1 MNTSNETVPR
11 RILLPILFGFFV
23 MGFVDIVG
31 IATNYVKEDFSL
43 SSTYANLL
51 PMMVFIWFALCSI
64 PTGILMGKIGKKYT
78 VVISLAITV
87 VAMLMPLLS
96 YSFVNLLFAFALLGI
111 SNTILQVSL
120 NPLIAGV
127 VSAGK
132 VASTLTLGQ
141 FIKSLS
147 SFLGP
152 ILVGAAASFW
162 GNWKWTFLLY
172 AVVSLLSLI
181 WLCFGIPDKRAEVSR
196 AGLRSTLLLL
206 LDRKVLL
213 LFLGILFIVGVD
225 VGLNI
230 MIPDFLITR
239 TDLPLRSAG
248 LGTSLYFVSRMA
260 GSFLGA
266 LLLVRVKPS
275 VYLRVSMLVA
285 VGAFLLLLGLDAL
298 WAMLV
303 LIAIIGFSCA
313 SVFSILFSYALQHQP
328 ERGNELSALMIMGV
342 SGGALVSPVLGF
354 LSDSFGAT
362 AGMASLLF
370 CLLYLGILSLL
381 INKEENRKKV

>member
-11 RILLPILFGFFV
+11 RILLPILLGFFV

-152 ILVGAAASFW
+152 ILVGAAASCW

-181 WLCFGIPDKRAEVSR
+181 WLCFGIPDKREEVSR
-196 AGLRSTLLLL
+196 AGLRSTLSLLL
-206 LDRKVLL
+206 ERKVLL

-275 VYLRVSMLVA
+275 VYLCVSMLVA

-303 LIAIIGFSCA
+303 LIAIIGLSCA

-370 CLLYLGILSLL
+370 CLLYLGLLSFW
-381 INKEENRKKV
+381 IGKEENRKKV

>member
-51 PMMVFIWFALCSI
+51 PIMVFIWFALCSI

-96 YSFVNLLFAFALLGI
+96 YSFANLLVAFALLGI

-181 WLCFGIPDKRAEVSR
+181 WLCFGIPDKREEVSR
-196 AGLRSTLLLL
+196 AGLRSTLSLL

-213 LFLGILFIVGVD
+213 LFLGILFIVGID

-285 VGAFLLLLGLDAL
+285 VGAFLLLLGLDTL
-298 WAMLV
+298 WAMLI
-303 LIAIIGFSCA
+303 LIAIIGLSCA

-354 LSDSFGAT
+354 LSDSFGVT

-370 CLLYLGILSLL
+370 CLLYLGLLSFW
-381 INKEENRKKV
+381 IGKEENRKKV

>member
-96 YSFVNLLFAFALLGI
+96 YSFANLLVAFALLGI

-181 WLCFGIPDKRAEVSR
+181 WLCFGIPDKREEVSR
-196 AGLRSTLLLL
+196 AGLRSTLSLL

-303 LIAIIGFSCA
+303 LIAIIGLSCA

-354 LSDSFGAT
+354 LSDSFGVT

-370 CLLYLGILSLL
+370 CLLYLGLLSFW
-381 INKEENRKKV
+381 IGKEENRKKV

>member
-31 IATNYVKEDFSL
+31 IATNYVKADFSL

-51 PMMVFIWFALCSI
+51 PIMVFIWFALCSI

-181 WLCFGIPDKRAEVSR
+181 WLCFGIPDKREEVSR
-196 AGLRSTLLLL
+196 AGLRSTLSLL

-213 LFLGILFIVGVD
+213 LFLGILFIVGID

-285 VGAFLLLLGLDAL
+285 VGAFLLLLGLDTL
-298 WAMLV
+298 WAMLI
-303 LIAIIGFSCA
+303 LIAIIGLSCA

-370 CLLYLGILSLL
+370 CLLYLGLLSFW
-381 INKEENRKKV
+381 IGKEENRKKV

>member
-78 VVISLAITV
+78 IVISLAITV

-96 YSFVNLLFAFALLGI
+96 YSFANLLVAFALLGI

-147 SFLGP
+147 SFLSFSP
-152 ILVGAAASFW
+152 IIQ
-162 GNWKWTFLLY
+162 K
-172 AVVSLLSLI
+172 
-181 WLCFGIPDKRAEVSR
+181 
-196 AGLRSTLLLL
+196 
-206 LDRKVLL
+206 
-213 LFLGILFIVGVD
+213 
-225 VGLNI
+225 
-230 MIPDFLITR
+230 
-239 TDLPLRSAG
+239 
-248 LGTSLYFVSRMA
+248 
-260 GSFLGA
+260 
-266 LLLVRVKPS
+266 
-275 VYLRVSMLVA
+275 
-285 VGAFLLLLGLDAL
+285 
-298 WAMLV
+298 
-303 LIAIIGFSCA
+303 
-313 SVFSILFSYALQHQP
+313 
-328 ERGNELSALMIMGV
+328 
-342 SGGALVSPVLGF
+342 
-354 LSDSFGAT
+354 
-362 AGMASLLF
+362 
-370 CLLYLGILSLL
+370 
-381 INKEENRKKV
+381 

>member
-181 WLCFGIPDKRAEVSR
+181 WLCFGIPDKQEEVSR
-196 AGLRSTLLLL
+196 AGLRSTLSLL

-285 VGAFLLLLGLDAL
+285 VGAFLLLLGLDTL
-298 WAMLV
+298 WAMLI
-303 LIAIIGFSCA
+303 LIAIIGLSCA

-354 LSDSFGAT
+354 LSDSFGVT

-370 CLLYLGILSLL
+370 CLLYLGLLSFW
-381 INKEENRKKV
+381 IGKEENRKKV

>member
-96 YSFVNLLFAFALLGI
+96 YSFANLLVAFALLGI

-181 WLCFGIPDKRAEVSR
+181 WLCFGIPDKREEVSR
-196 AGLRSTLLLL
+196 AGLRSTLSLL

-248 LGTSLYFVSRMA
+248 LGTSLYFVSRMV

-303 LIAIIGFSCA
+303 LIAIIGLSCA

-342 SGGALVSPVLGF
+342 SGGALVSPVFGF

-370 CLLYLGILSLL
+370 CLLYLGMLSFW
-381 INKEENRKKV
+381 IGKDENREKV

>member
-96 YSFVNLLFAFALLGI
+96 YSFANLLVAFALLGI

-172 AVVSLLSLI
+172 AAVSLLSLI
-181 WLCFGIPDKRAEVSR
+181 WLCFGIPDKKEEVSR
-196 AGLRSTLLLL
+196 AGLRSTLSLL

-275 VYLRVSMLVA
+275 VYLRVSMLMA
-285 VGAFLLLLGLDAL
+285 VGAFLLLLGLDTL
-298 WAMLV
+298 WAMLI
-303 LIAIIGFSCA
+303 LIAIIGLSCA

-370 CLLYLGILSLL
+370 CLLYLGLLSFW
-381 INKEENRKKV
+381 IGKEENRKKV

>member
-162 GNWKWTFLLY
+162 GNWKWMFLLY

-181 WLCFGIPDKRAEVSR
+181 WLCFGIPDKREEVSR
-196 AGLRSTLLLL
+196 AGLRSTLSLL

-239 TDLPLRSAG
+239 TDLPLCSAG

-303 LIAIIGFSCA
+303 LIAIIGLSCA
-313 SVFSILFSYALQHQP
+313 SVFSILFSYVLQHQP

-354 LSDSFGAT
+354 LSDSFGVT

-370 CLLYLGILSLL
+370 CLLYLGLLSFW
-381 INKEENRKKV
+381 IGKEENRKKV

>member
-96 YSFVNLLFAFALLGI
+96 YSFANLLVAFALLGI

-152 ILVGAAASFW
+152 ILVGVAASFW

-181 WLCFGIPDKRAEVSR
+181 WLCFGIPDKREEVSR
-196 AGLRSTLLLL
+196 AGLRSTLSLL

-213 LFLGILFIVGVD
+213 LFLGILFIVGID

-285 VGAFLLLLGLDAL
+285 VGAFLLLLGLDTL

-303 LIAIIGFSCA
+303 LIAIIGLSCA

-354 LSDSFGAT
+354 LSDSFGVT

-370 CLLYLGILSLL
+370 CLLYLGLLSFW
-381 INKEENRKKV
+381 IGKEENRKKV

>member
-51 PMMVFIWFALCSI
+51 PIMVFIWFALCSI

-96 YSFVNLLFAFALLGI
+96 YSFANLLVAFALLGI

-181 WLCFGIPDKRAEVSR
+181 WLCFGIPDKREEVSR
-196 AGLRSTLLLL
+196 AGLRSTLSLL

-213 LFLGILFIVGVD
+213 LFLGILFIVGID

-303 LIAIIGFSCA
+303 LIVIIGLSCA

-370 CLLYLGILSLL
+370 CLLYLGLLSFW
-381 INKEENRKKV
+381 IGKEENRKKV

>member
-31 IATNYVKEDFSL
+31 IATNYVKEDFYL

-51 PMMVFIWFALCSI
+51 PIMVFIWFALCSI

-96 YSFVNLLFAFALLGI
+96 YSFANLLVAFALLGI

-152 ILVGAAASFW
+152 ILVGAAASCW

-181 WLCFGIPDKRAEVSR
+181 WLCFGIPDKREEVSR
-196 AGLRSTLLLL
+196 AGLRSTLSLLL
-206 LDRKVLL
+206 ERKVLL

-303 LIAIIGFSCA
+303 LIAIIGLSCA

-370 CLLYLGILSLL
+370 CLLYLGLLSFW
-381 INKEENRKKV
+381 IGKEENRKKV

>member
-31 IATNYVKEDFSL
+31 IATNYVKADFSL

-51 PMMVFIWFALCSI
+51 PIMVFIWFALCSI

-172 AVVSLLSLI
+172 AAVSLLSLI
-181 WLCFGIPDKRAEVSR
+181 WLCFGIPDKKEEVSR
-196 AGLRSTLLLL
+196 AGLRSTLSLL

-370 CLLYLGILSLL
+370 CLLYLGLLSFW
-381 INKEENRKKV
+381 IGKEENRKKV

>member
-181 WLCFGIPDKRAEVSR
+181 WLCFGIPDKREEVSR

-303 LIAIIGFSCA
+303 LIAIIGLSCA

-354 LSDSFGAT
+354 LSDSFGVT

-370 CLLYLGILSLL
+370 CLLYLGLLSFW
-381 INKEENRKKV
+381 IGKEENRKKV

>member
-96 YSFVNLLFAFALLGI
+96 YSFANLLVAFALLGI

-181 WLCFGIPDKRAEVSR
+181 WLCFGIPDKREEVSR

-225 VGLNI
+225 VELNI

-285 VGAFLLLLGLDAL
+285 VGAFLLLLGLDTL
-298 WAMLV
+298 WAMLI
-303 LIAIIGFSCA
+303 LIAIIGLSCA
-313 SVFSILFSYALQHQP
+313 SVFSILFSYALQHQL

-354 LSDSFGAT
+354 LSDSFGVT

-370 CLLYLGILSLL
+370 CLLYLGLLSFW
-381 INKEENRKKV
+381 IGKEENRKKV

>member
-31 IATNYVKEDFSL
+31 IATNYVKEDFYL

-96 YSFVNLLFAFALLGI
+96 YSFANLLVAFALLGI

-181 WLCFGIPDKRAEVSR
+181 WLCFGIPDKREEVSR

-225 VGLNI
+225 VELNI

-275 VYLRVSMLVA
+275 VYLRVSMLMA
-285 VGAFLLLLGLDAL
+285 VGAFLLLLGLDTL
-298 WAMLV
+298 WAMLI
-303 LIAIIGFSCA
+303 LIAIIGLSCA
-313 SVFSILFSYALQHQP
+313 SVFSILFSYALQHQL

-354 LSDSFGAT
+354 LSDSFGVT

-370 CLLYLGILSLL
+370 CLLYLGLLSFW
-381 INKEENRKKV
+381 IGKEENRKKV

>member
-96 YSFVNLLFAFALLGI
+96 YSFANLLVAFALLGI

-181 WLCFGIPDKRAEVSR
+181 WLCFGIPDKREEVSR

-303 LIAIIGFSCA
+303 LIAIIGLSCA

-370 CLLYLGILSLL
+370 CLLYLGLLSFW
-381 INKEENRKKV
+381 IGKEENRKKV

>member
-96 YSFVNLLFAFALLGI
+96 YSFANLLVAFALLGI

-152 ILVGAAASFW
+152 ILVGVAASFW
-162 GNWKWTFLLY
+162 SNWKWTFLLY
-172 AVVSLLSLI
+172 AVVSLLSLV
-181 WLCFGIPDKRAEVSR
+181 WLCFGIPDKREEVSR
-196 AGLRSTLLLL
+196 AGLRSTLSLL

-275 VYLRVSMLVA
+275 VYLCVSMLVA

-303 LIAIIGFSCA
+303 LIAIIGLSCA

-370 CLLYLGILSLL
+370 CLLYLGLLSFW
-381 INKEENRKKV
+381 IGKEEKS

>member
-96 YSFVNLLFAFALLGI
+96 YSFANLLVAFALLGI

-172 AVVSLLSLI
+172 AAVSLLSLI
-181 WLCFGIPDKRAEVSR
+181 WFCFGIPDKREEVSR
-196 AGLRSTLLLL
+196 AGLRSTLSLL

-248 LGTSLYFVSRMA
+248 LGTSLYFVSRMV

-303 LIAIIGFSCA
+303 LIAIIGLSCA

-370 CLLYLGILSLL
+370 CLLYLGLLSFW
-381 INKEENRKKV
+381 IGKEENRKKV

>member
-31 IATNYVKEDFSL
+31 IATNYVKADFSL

-51 PMMVFIWFALCSI
+51 PIMVFIWFALCSI

-181 WLCFGIPDKRAEVSR
+181 WLCFGIPDKREEVSR
-196 AGLRSTLLLL
+196 AGLRSTLSLL

-213 LFLGILFIVGVD
+213 LFLGILFIVGID

-285 VGAFLLLLGLDAL
+285 VGAFLLLLGLDTL
-298 WAMLV
+298 WAMLI
-303 LIAIIGFSCA
+303 LIAIVGLSCA

-328 ERGNELSALMIMGV
+328 ERGNELSALMIMGG

-370 CLLYLGILSLL
+370 CLLYLGLLSFW
-381 INKEENRKKV
+381 IGKEENRKKV

>member
-96 YSFVNLLFAFALLGI
+96 YSFANLLVAFALLGI

-181 WLCFGIPDKRAEVSR
+181 WLCFGIPDKREEVSR

-213 LFLGILFIVGVD
+213 LFLGILFIVGGD

-275 VYLRVSMLVA
+275 LYLRVSMLVA

-303 LIAIIGFSCA
+303 LIAIIGLSCA

-342 SGGALVSPVLGF
+342 SGGALVSPVMGF

-370 CLLYLGILSLL
+370 CLLYLGLLSFW
-381 INKEENRKKV
+381 IGKEENRKKV

>member
-96 YSFVNLLFAFALLGI
+96 YSFANLLVAFALLGI

-181 WLCFGIPDKRAEVSR
+181 WLCFGIPDKREEVSR

-285 VGAFLLLLGLDAL
+285 VGAFLLLLGLDTL
-298 WAMLV
+298 WAMLI
-303 LIAIIGFSCA
+303 LIAIIGLSCA

-370 CLLYLGILSLL
+370 CLLYLGLLSFW
-381 INKEENRKKV
+381 IGKEENRKKV

>member
-51 PMMVFIWFALCSI
+51 PIMVFIWFALCSI

-181 WLCFGIPDKRAEVSR
+181 WLCFGIPDKREEVSR
-196 AGLRSTLLLL
+196 AGLRSTLSLL

-285 VGAFLLLLGLDAL
+285 VGAFLLLLGLDTL
-298 WAMLV
+298 WAMLI
-303 LIAIIGFSCA
+303 LIAIVGLSCA

>member
-96 YSFVNLLFAFALLGI
+96 YSFVNLLVAFALLGI

-162 GNWKWTFLLY
+162 SNWKWTFLLY
-172 AVVSLLSLI
+172 AVVSLLSLV
-181 WLCFGIPDKRAEVSR
+181 WLCFGIPDKREEVSR
-196 AGLRSTLLLL
+196 AGLRSTLSLL

-275 VYLRVSMLVA
+275 LYLRVSMLVA

-303 LIAIIGFSCA
+303 LIAIIGLSCA

-370 CLLYLGILSLL
+370 CLLYLGLLSFW
-381 INKEENRKKV
+381 IGKEENRKKV

>member
-96 YSFVNLLFAFALLGI
+96 YSFANLLVAFALLGI

-152 ILVGAAASFW
+152 ILVGVAASFW
-162 GNWKWTFLLY
+162 SNWKWTFLLY
-172 AVVSLLSLI
+172 AVVSLLSLV
-181 WLCFGIPDKRAEVSR
+181 WLCFGIPDKREEVSR
-196 AGLRSTLLLL
+196 AGLRSTLSLL

-303 LIAIIGFSCA
+303 LIAIIGLSCA

-370 CLLYLGILSLL
+370 CLLYLGLLSFW
-381 INKEENRKKV
+381 IGKEEKS

>member
-181 WLCFGIPDKRAEVSR
+181 WLCFGIPDKREEVSR
-196 AGLRSTLLLL
+196 AGLRSTLSLL

-260 GSFLGA
+260 GSFLGT

-285 VGAFLLLLGLDAL
+285 VGAFLLLLGLDTL
-298 WAMLV
+298 WAMLI
-303 LIAIIGFSCA
+303 LIAIIGLSCA

>member
-78 VVISLAITV
+78 IVISLAITV

-96 YSFVNLLFAFALLGI
+96 YSFANLLVAFALLGI

-181 WLCFGIPDKRAEVSR
+181 WLCFGIPDKREEVSR

-285 VGAFLLLLGLDAL
+285 VGAFLLLLGLDTL
-298 WAMLV
+298 WAMLI
-303 LIAIIGFSCA
+303 LIAIIGLSCA

-354 LSDSFGAT
+354 LSDSFGVT

-370 CLLYLGILSLL
+370 CLLYLGLLSFW
-381 INKEENRKKV
+381 IGKEENRKKV

>member
-96 YSFVNLLFAFALLGI
+96 YSFANLLVAFALLGI

-181 WLCFGIPDKRAEVSR
+181 WLCFGIPDKREEVSR
-196 AGLRSTLLLL
+196 AGLRSTLSLL

-285 VGAFLLLLGLDAL
+285 VGAFLLLLGLDTL
-298 WAMLV
+298 WAMLI
-303 LIAIIGFSCA
+303 LIAIIGLSCA

-354 LSDSFGAT
+354 LSDSFGVT

-370 CLLYLGILSLL
+370 CLLYLGLLSFW
-381 INKEENRKKV
+381 IGKEENRKKV

>member
-96 YSFVNLLFAFALLGI
+96 YSFVNLLVAFALLGI

-162 GNWKWTFLLY
+162 SNWKWTFLLY

-181 WLCFGIPDKRAEVSR
+181 WLCFGIPDKREEVSR
-196 AGLRSTLLLL
+196 AGLRSTLSLL

-303 LIAIIGFSCA
+303 LIAIIGLSCA

-354 LSDSFGAT
+354 LSDSFGVT

-370 CLLYLGILSLL
+370 CLLYLGLLSFW
-381 INKEENRKKV
+381 IGKEENRKKV

>member
-96 YSFVNLLFAFALLGI
+96 YSFANLLVAFALLGI

-181 WLCFGIPDKRAEVSR
+181 WLCFGIPDKREEVSR

-275 VYLRVSMLVA
+275 VYLRVSMLMA
-285 VGAFLLLLGLDAL
+285 VGAFLLLLGLDTL
-298 WAMLV
+298 WAMLI
-303 LIAIIGFSCA
+303 LIAIIGLSCA

-370 CLLYLGILSLL
+370 CLLYLGMLSFW
-381 INKEENRKKV
+381 IGKEENRKKV

>member
-96 YSFVNLLFAFALLGI
+96 YSFANLLVAFALLGI

-172 AVVSLLSLI
+172 AAVSLLSLI
-181 WLCFGIPDKRAEVSR
+181 WLCFGIPDKREEVSR
-196 AGLRSTLLLL
+196 AGLRSTLSLL

-303 LIAIIGFSCA
+303 LIAIIGLSCA

-354 LSDSFGAT
+354 LSDSFGVT

-370 CLLYLGILSLL
+370 CLLYLGLLSFW
-381 INKEENRKKV
+381 IGKEEKS

>member
-51 PMMVFIWFALCSI
+51 PIMVFIWFALCSI

-181 WLCFGIPDKRAEVSR
+181 WLCFGIPDKREEVSR

-285 VGAFLLLLGLDAL
+285 VGAFLLLLGLDTL
-298 WAMLV
+298 WAMLI
-303 LIAIIGFSCA
+303 LIAIVGLSCA

-370 CLLYLGILSLL
+370 CLLYLGLLSFW
-381 INKEENRKKV
+381 IGKEENRKKV

>member
-31 IATNYVKEDFSL
+31 IATNYVKADFSL

-51 PMMVFIWFALCSI
+51 PIMVFIWFALCSI

-181 WLCFGIPDKRAEVSR
+181 WLCFGIPDKREEVSR
-196 AGLRSTLLLL
+196 AGLRSTLSLL

-303 LIAIIGFSCA
+303 LIAIIGLSCA

-354 LSDSFGAT
+354 RAFFQIHLA
-362 AGMASLLF
+362 
-370 CLLYLGILSLL
+370 
-381 INKEENRKKV
+381 

>member
-96 YSFVNLLFAFALLGI
+96 YSFANLLVAFALLGI

-181 WLCFGIPDKRAEVSR
+181 WLCFGIPDKREEVSR

-275 VYLRVSMLVA
+275 LYLRVSMLVA

-303 LIAIIGFSCA
+303 LIAIIGLSCA

-342 SGGALVSPVLGF
+342 SGGALVSPVMGF

-370 CLLYLGILSLL
+370 CLLYLGLLSFW
-381 INKEENRKKV
+381 IGKNENRKKV

>member
-11 RILLPILFGFFV
+11 RILFPILFGFFV

-152 ILVGAAASFW
+152 ILVGVAASFW

-181 WLCFGIPDKRAEVSR
+181 WLCFGIPDKREEVSR
-196 AGLRSTLLLL
+196 AGLRSTLSLLL
-206 LDRKVLL
+206 ERKVLL
-213 LFLGILFIVGVD
+213 LFLGILFIVGGD

-275 VYLRVSMLVA
+275 LYLRVSMLVA

-303 LIAIIGFSCA
+303 LIAIIGLSCA

-342 SGGALVSPVLGF
+342 SGGALVSPVMGF

-370 CLLYLGILSLL
+370 CLLYLGLLSFW
-381 INKEENRKKV
+381 IGKNENREKV

>member
-78 VVISLAITV
+78 IVISLAITV
-87 VAMLMPLLS
+87 VAMLMPLLP
-96 YSFVNLLFAFALLGI
+96 YSFANLLVAFALLGI

-172 AVVSLLSLI
+172 AVVSLLSLV
-181 WLCFGIPDKRAEVSR
+181 WLCFGIPDKREEVSR
-196 AGLRSTLLLL
+196 AGLRSTLSLL

-303 LIAIIGFSCA
+303 LIAIIGLSCA

-354 LSDSFGAT
+354 LSDSFGVT

-370 CLLYLGILSLL
+370 CLLYLGLLSFW
-381 INKEENRKKV
+381 IGKEENRKKV

>member
-181 WLCFGIPDKRAEVSR
+181 WLCFGIPDKREEVSR

-225 VGLNI
+225 VELNI

-275 VYLRVSMLVA
+275 VYLRVSMLMA
-285 VGAFLLLLGLDAL
+285 VGAFLLLLGLDTL
-298 WAMLV
+298 WAMLI
-303 LIAIIGFSCA
+303 LIAIIGLSCA
-313 SVFSILFSYALQHQP
+313 SVFSILFSYALQHQL

-354 LSDSFGAT
+354 LSDSFGVT

-370 CLLYLGILSLL
+370 CLLYLGLLSFW
-381 INKEENRKKV
+381 IGKEENRKKV

>member
-152 ILVGAAASFW
+152 ILVGAAASCW

-181 WLCFGIPDKRAEVSR
+181 WLCFGIPDKREEVSR
-196 AGLRSTLLLL
+196 AGLRSTLSLLFE
-206 LDRKVLL
+206 RKVLL

-275 VYLRVSMLVA
+275 VYLCVSMLVA

-303 LIAIIGFSCA
+303 LIAIIGLSCA

-354 LSDSFGAT
+354 LSDSFGVT

-370 CLLYLGILSLL
+370 CLLYLGMLSFW
-381 INKEENRKKV
+381 IGKEENRKKV

>member
-96 YSFVNLLFAFALLGI
+96 YSFANLLVAFALLGI

-181 WLCFGIPDKRAEVSR
+181 WLCFGIPDKREEVSR
-196 AGLRSTLLLL
+196 AGLRSTLSLL

-213 LFLGILFIVGVD
+213 LFLGILFIVGID

-303 LIAIIGFSCA
+303 LIAIIGLSCA

-354 LSDSFGAT
+354 LSDSFGVT

-370 CLLYLGILSLL
+370 CLLYLGLLSFW
-381 INKEENRKKV
+381 IGKEENRKKV